1 MIETHRDI
9 QVDITEEIKNAGAYV
24 IIDKVLD
31 IVERFNDAEVDEIY
45 AYEDPND
52 DYTDGCI
59 EFFLDAGGNSEEY
72 GDSTIKIAN
81 AIKKE
86 LKLSVYLGQED
97 YGCLDMLQLDNNPYS
112 QVKRLKNMDK
122 DEEKLIQE
130 IDSEIDEFIAEIS
143 EKHEIVFNDFNV
155 LLDYIH
161 DWEFKE

>member
-1 MIETHRDI
+1 MIENHRDI
-9 QVDITEEIKNAGAYV
+9 QVDISEENKKAGAYI

-31 IVERFNDAEVDEIY
+31 IIERFDDTEVDEIY

-52 DYTDGCI
+52 GTDGCI

-97 YGCLDMLQLDNNPYS
+97 YGCLDMLQLDDNPYS
-112 QVKRLKNMDK
+112 QVERLSNMDQ
-122 DEEKLIQE
+122 EKVAQIE
-130 IDSEIDEFIAEIS
+130 NEIDEFIAEMA
-143 EKHEIVFNDFNV
+143 EKHNITFSNELDWDFN
-155 LLDYIH
+155 
-161 DWEFKE
+161 E

>member
-1 MIETHRDI
+1 MIENHRNI
-9 QVDITEEIKNAGAYV
+9 QVDITEENKNAGAYI

-31 IVERFNDAEVDEIY
+31 IIERFDDTEVDEIY

-52 DYTDGCI
+52 GTDGCI

-97 YGCLDMLQLDNNPYS
+97 YGCLDMLQLDDNPYS
-112 QVKRLKNMDK
+112 QVERLSNMDQ
-122 DEEKLIQE
+122 EKVVQIE
-130 IDSEIDEFIAEIS
+130 NEIDEFIAEIAAKYNITFS
-143 EKHEIVFNDFNV
+143 NELDWDFN
-155 LLDYIH
+155 
-161 DWEFKE
+161 K